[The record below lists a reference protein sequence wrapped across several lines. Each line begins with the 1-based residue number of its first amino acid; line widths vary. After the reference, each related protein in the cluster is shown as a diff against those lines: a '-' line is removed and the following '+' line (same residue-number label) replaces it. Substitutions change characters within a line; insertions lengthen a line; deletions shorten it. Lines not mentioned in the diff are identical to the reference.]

1 MNVRAL
7 VAEAVG
13 TFILVGVGSMAIVSA
28 LVAGQG
34 NSTFILLVVPFG
46 FGLALLAAIAV
57 AGHVSGGHFNP
68 AVTLAAVLDR
78 RIEIVTGIAYLV
90 AQVVGAM
97 AASLTLLLLSSR
109 EFVAATRNVPGLNDW
124 PSFATEVILTAI
136 FVAVI
141 LTITRTHPTHAV
153 FVIPITLV
161 VIHFAGIPL
170 SGASVNPV
178 RSLAP
183 AVVAG
188 EYGSLWI
195 YLTAPFVGGIIG
207 WAVYWFLTPPG
218 EAVASVAEVDLE
230 GDDDLDDFDD
240 DDEDQMDDDLED
252 ADDRDVSRR

>member
-13 TFILVGVGSMAIVSA
+13 TFILVGVGSLTIVSA

-46 FGLALLAAIAV
+46 FGLALLGALAV

-78 RIEIVTGIAYLV
+78 RIDIVTGIAYLV
-90 AQVVGAM
+90 AQVVGAFG
-97 AASLTLLLLSSR
+97 ASLAMLLLTSR
-109 EFVAATRNVPGLNDW
+109 EFVAATRTVPGLTDG

-170 SGASVNPV
+170 SGASVNPA

-183 AVVAG
+183 AAVAG
-188 EYGSLWI
+188 NLESVWI
-195 YLTAPFVGGIIG
+195 YLTAGPCTG
-207 WAVYWFLTPPG
+207 
-218 EAVASVAEVDLE
+218 S
-230 GDDDLDDFDD
+230 
-240 DDEDQMDDDLED
+240 
-252 ADDRDVSRR
+252 